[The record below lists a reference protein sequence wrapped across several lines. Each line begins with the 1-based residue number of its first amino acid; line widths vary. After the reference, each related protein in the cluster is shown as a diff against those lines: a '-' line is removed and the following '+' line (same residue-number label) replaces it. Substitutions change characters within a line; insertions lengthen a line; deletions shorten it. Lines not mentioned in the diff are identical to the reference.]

1 MSGWEHSS
9 TKWNLSCAVRVP
21 GGVNCKGNVHGF
33 RFDIRRTVLDLRHH
47 LPINPF
53 QEIRKKKWFAEQ
65 NRSIPSELLNSARV
79 FYTKRF
85 GTEENMTGSDY
96 ENSAWPE
103 LSDCTLCPREC
114 HVNRSA
120 GKTGYCGQTA
130 RLTAARAALHFWEEP
145 CLSGTNGSGAV
156 FFSGCNLRCVYCQNH
171 EIAQGQAGR
180 EITSAR
186 LSDIFLEL
194 QGKCAH
200 NINLVT
206 PAHFVP
212 QIITALRTAKK
223 QGLSIPVI
231 YNTSAYEKPET
242 LRMLEG
248 LVDIYLPDLKYCDPD
263 LSGRYSH
270 AADYFDTAA
279 AAIAEMVR
287 QVGAPVFADGEDPL
301 MRRGVIV
308 RHLLLPGC
316 GKDSRKVL
324 RYLHE
329 TYKND
334 IYVSIMNQY
343 TPLSHVSGISPLN
356 RQVSGE
362 EYNRIVDY
370 AIRIGIENGFIQEG
384 ETCLESFIPAFDC
397 EGI

>member
-1 MSGWEHSS
+1 MKN
-9 TKWNLSCAVRVP
+9 T
-21 GGVNCKGNVHGF
+21 
-33 RFDIRRTVLDLRHH
+33 IQT
-47 LPINPF
+47 I
-53 QEIRKKKWFAEQ
+53 
-65 NRSIPSELLNSARV
+65 
-79 FYTKRF
+79 
-85 GTEENMTGSDY
+85 Y
-96 ENSAWPE
+96 ENQSWTE

-114 HVNRSA
+114 HVNRNA
-120 GKTGYCGQTA
+120 GETGYCGQTGK
-130 RLTAARAALHFWEEP
+130 LTAARAALHFWEEP

-156 FFSGCNLRCVYCQNH
+156 FFSGCNLGCVYCQNR
-171 EIAQGQAGR
+171 EIAQGQFGR
-180 EITSAR
+180 EITVSR

-194 QGKCAH
+194 QEKGAH

-212 QIITALRTAKK
+212 QIITALQTAKK

-231 YNTSAYEKPET
+231 YNTSAYEKTET

-248 LVDIYLPDLKYCDPD
+248 LIDIYLPDLKYRDAA
-263 LSGRYSH
+263 LSGKYSH
-270 AADYFDTAA
+270 ADDYFERAA

-287 QVGAPVFADGEDPL
+287 QVGAPVFADGEDSL

-316 GKDSRKVL
+316 GRDSRQLL

-343 TPLSHVSGISPLN
+343 TPLSQVSDIPPLN
-356 RQVSGE
+356 RRVSAE
-362 EYNRIVDY
+362 EYRRIVDY

-384 ETCLESFIPAFDC
+384 ETATESFIPSFDY

>member
-1 MSGWEHSS
+1 M
-9 TKWNLSCAVRVP
+9 K
-21 GGVNCKGNVHGF
+21 
-33 RFDIRRTVLDLRHH
+33 
-47 LPINPF
+47 
-53 QEIRKKKWFAEQ
+53 
-65 NRSIPSELLNSARV
+65 
-79 FYTKRF
+79 
-85 GTEENMTGSDY
+85 NMIQTIY
-96 ENSAWPE
+96 ENKSWPE

-114 HVNRSA
+114 HVNRNA
-120 GKTGYCGQTA
+120 GETGYCGQTGK
-130 RLTAARAALHFWEEP
+130 LTAARAALHFWEEP

-156 FFSGCNLRCVYCQNH
+156 FFSGCNLGCVYCQNH
-171 EIAQGQAGR
+171 EIAQGQFGR
-180 EITSAR
+180 EITVNR

-194 QGKCAH
+194 QEKGAH

-212 QIITALRTAKK
+212 QIITALQTAKK

-231 YNTSAYEKPET
+231 YNTSAYEKTET

-248 LVDIYLPDLKYCDPD
+248 LIDIYLPDLKYRDAA
-263 LSGRYSH
+263 LSGKYSH
-270 AADYFDTAA
+270 ADDYFERAA

-287 QVGAPVFADGEDPL
+287 QVGAPVFADGEDSL

-316 GKDSRKVL
+316 GRDSRQLL

-343 TPLSHVSGISPLN
+343 TPLSQVSDIPPLN
-356 RQVSGE
+356 RRVSAE
-362 EYNRIVDY
+362 EYRRIVDY

-384 ETCLESFIPAFDC
+384 ETATESFIPFFDY